1 MVELY
6 IFSFVNC
13 QEEEMC
19 LGCLVKGCC
28 LSQTYPTSQIEIEAY
43 LFFFKCHIQSGVNK
57 RQLFLKKNLI
67 FNFLVS

>member
-13 QEEEMC
+13 QDEEMFS
-19 LGCLVKGCC
+19 GCLVKGCC

-43 LFFFKCHIQSGVNK
+43 QSGVNK
-57 RQLFLKKNLI
+57 RQLFLKKI
-67 FNFLVS
+67 